1 MVLYFFEY
9 GALLP
14 WLLPSTL
21 LAVSL
26 LFTFNQPQ
34 FLVLNQILVGS
45 LVILLIA
52 YIVVKI
58 PFSYRMVRAILFSV
72 DDEME
77 DAARSMGASPFY
89 TMMKVIIPFI
99 LPVVLSVIALNFNSL
114 LTDFDLSVF
123 LYHPL
128 AQPLGITIRS
138 AGDETATSNAQ
149 ALVFVYTI
157 VLMIISGSVLYF
169 TQRPVSRKRK

>member
-1 MVLYFFEY
+1 MRHSLHSWSALFILLSLRQQQQFSQLYLLELSENIKLALISYLNY

-77 DAARSMGASPFY
+77 DAARSMGASPFLY
-89 TMMKVIIPFI
+89 YDEGYHSIYFTGCSLCYCFK
-99 LPVVLSVIALNFNSL
+99 L
-114 LTDFDLSVF
+114 LT
-123 LYHPL
+123 LY
-128 AQPLGITIRS
+128 
-138 AGDETATSNAQ
+138 
-149 ALVFVYTI
+149 
-157 VLMIISGSVLYF
+157 
-169 TQRPVSRKRK
+169 